1 MYGFKLDQNGDVV
14 IRNGRIETVSDDEL
28 MRQTVQ
34 TVIGTNLGEWFLNE
48 EEGINFRNL
57 LTKNPDMDIVRDEVM
72 SGLIQVDETFIITS
86 FEAHIEGRKL
96 YVSFKAVNEEGSEVE
111 GGYEYAV

>member
-1 MYGFKLDQNGDVV
+1 MYGFKLDSNGDVV
-14 IRNGRIETVSDDEL
+14 IRNGILETVSDGEL
-28 MRQTVQ
+28 LRQTVQ

-72 SGLIQVDETFIITS
+72 SGLIQIDETFIITE
-86 FEAHIEGRKL
+86 FEGSLEGRKL
-96 YVSFKAVNEEGSEVE
+96 RVSFKAVNDSGNEVE